1 MLDKHWAGAGW
12 HSHSLSLSLCVLALY
27 INGRTPPSLPLPPAP
42 GALWLE
48 CEFSRF
54 FFSFRCCWFV
64 KCCVWRWLVV
74 WLCKCNNKQICLF
87 VDQNGNFLLLFC
99 FCSVLSHVL
108 TFYTLFIYFSPFL
121 RSRYVSLLT
130 PRSVMEHKYRIGV
143 VVLYNACIYDK
154 RKFPRYCYGRISLIY
169 NSVLSTNT
177 SWRMAMPPFKATTP
191 YKICIVKGCARG
203 NAQSSSQL
211 ACYFTI
217 WKTNS
222 RYAFWI

>member
-1 MLDKHWAGAGW
+1 MTSTGLVLGDTLI
-12 HSHSLSLSLCVLALY
+12 LSLSVCACIVHKRAHTTITATTTSTRCIVTWMWILSV
-27 INGRTPPSLPLPPAP
+27 
-42 GALWLE
+42 
-48 CEFSRF
+48 

-169 NSVLSTNT
+169 YSVLSTNT